1 MMKSALPIAVVAM
14 ALSACVQLPAPV
26 IQNNSGS
33 NTSNVPDYST
43 ITRTTVAAAGKYKLT
58 DSHWSD
64 VSKIREEARRLNQQ
78 VGSNRM
84 TKVQAAQYL
93 NRFRLNLVGSN
104 SVDDPVYEMYLRS
117 VVDSQRGVIDS
128 TQSKANVESALRG
141 WQQRW
146 KHMDSRPTN
155 PAFTNFLL
163 ELMGMEPLK

>member
-1 MMKSALPIAVVAM
+1 MMKSALSMAVFAI

-26 IQNNSGS
+26 IQNTGS
-33 NTSNVPDYST
+33 TTPDYSGL
-43 ITRTTVAAAGKYKLT
+43 TRTTPTTQVSSGKYKLAS
-58 DSHWSD
+58 SHWSD
-64 VSKIREEARRLNQQ
+64 VAKIREEARRLNQQ
-78 VGSNRM
+78 VGSNKI

-128 TQSKANVESALRG
+128 TQSKANVESALKG

-163 ELMGMEPLK
+163 ELMNMEPLK

>member
-1 MMKSALPIAVVAM
+1 MMKSVLPIAVVAM
-14 ALSACVQLPAPV
+14 ALSACVQLPAPI
-26 IQNNSGS
+26 IQNPTGS
-33 NTSNVPDYST
+33 TNTTPDYSGL
-43 ITRTTVAAAGKYKLT
+43 TRQTEVPSSRYKLAS
-58 DSHWSD
+58 SHWSD
-64 VSKIREEARRLNQQ
+64 VAKIREEARRLNQQ
-78 VGSNRM
+78 VGSNKI

-128 TQSKANVESALRG
+128 TQSKANVESALQG

-146 KHMDSRPTN
+146 KHMDNRPTN

-163 ELMGMEPLK
+163 ELMRMEPLK